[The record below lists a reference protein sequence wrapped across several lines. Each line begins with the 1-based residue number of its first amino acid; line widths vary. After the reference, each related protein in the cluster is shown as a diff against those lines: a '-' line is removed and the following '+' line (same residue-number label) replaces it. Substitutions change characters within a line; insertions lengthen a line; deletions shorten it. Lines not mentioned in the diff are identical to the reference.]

1 MTQPPCLALDLPH
14 HHHGWLC
21 LLHNLHY
28 FTKSKQNQIRYIERD
43 VTSGG
48 GGEEREGGGF
58 EERIG
63 GGGEEHVG
71 GGGGG
76 DERDGSGGDER
87 RGIEHNNGGGDITY
101 GQRCF

>member
-1 MTQPPCLALDLPH
+1 MTQPH

-43 VTSGG
+43 VTSGDD

-58 EERIG
+58 KERIG
-63 GGGEEHVG
+63 GGGEERVG

-101 GQRCF
+101 SQRCF